1 MELTFDFDSAV
12 EQTARI
18 KVVGIGGAGGNA
30 LNRMIEADLKGVDF
44 IAINT
49 DLQILN
55 TNKAKNRIQI
65 GKKLTKGLGTGADP
79 EIGRK
84 AIEEDRESVAAALAE
99 SDMVFITA
107 GMGGG
112 TGTGASPVV
121 AQIAK
126 ELGALTVAIVT
137 KPFQFEGVQRMKRAL
152 DGISQL
158 QKEADTLIVIPN
170 QRLFSVVPKG
180 TSLLEAFRI
189 ADEVLL
195 HATKGISDLIT
206 VPGLINLDFA
216 DIKTVMSE
224 MGNALMGTGIAQG
237 SERAQDAAMQAIS
250 SPLLENVSIGGA
262 KGVLINITGGY
273 DLSLDDVNNATSVI
287 FEAAGAEANIIF
299 GAILDPDIKDEI
311 RVTVI
316 ATGLNGEVPTD
327 SFDEKDPL
335 LNLVGTRRRILDIP
349 AFKRKDLKPFSPDVE
364 NNLVDKPTTESE
376 DDWDVPTFIRK
387 QQ

>member
-55 TNKAKNRIQI
+55 TNKAKNKIQI

-237 SERAQDAAMQAIS
+237 SERAQDASVQAIS

>member
-55 TNKAKNRIQI
+55 TNKAKNKIQI

>member
-55 TNKAKNRIQI
+55 TNKAKNKIQI

-237 SERAQDAAMQAIS
+237 SERAQDAAVQAIS